1 MMGPTIHFKIK
12 KKKNNTN
19 VKSKLEIKV
28 CSKIVDCCN
37 KTGQAINEP
46 KMCCNNTFMWLQFGI
61 YNFAIE
67 ETNSDGC
74 QKNNKIQHHLLE
86 YKRYEH

>member
-46 KMCCNNTFMWLQFGI
+46 KMCCNNTFM
-61 YNFAIE
+61 
-67 ETNSDGC
+67 
-74 QKNNKIQHHLLE
+74 
-86 YKRYEH
+86 